1 MSLGDG
7 WHRMETTEG
16 QHVDQGLA
24 KEVNIMI
31 LFGKIPS
38 LPSIS
43 IRFMIKFILNIRI
56 GNDENKYVYAR
67 LLRGRI
73 NIMFSVKI
81 IYNHF

>member
-43 IRFMIKFILNIRI
+43 IRFMIKFI
-56 GNDENKYVYAR
+56 
-67 LLRGRI
+67 
-73 NIMFSVKI
+73 
-81 IYNHF
+81 